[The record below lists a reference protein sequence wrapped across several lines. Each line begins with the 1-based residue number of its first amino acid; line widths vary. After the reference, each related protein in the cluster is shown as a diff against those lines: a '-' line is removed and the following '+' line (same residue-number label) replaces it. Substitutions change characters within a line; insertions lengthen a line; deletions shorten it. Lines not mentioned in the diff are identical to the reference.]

1 MFPKL
6 NTKTLLILLVGLLA
20 IVGGVYMLDQRNG
33 ERTFKESLV
42 NTDSEKIDKIH
53 LVLKHAKEMELTK
66 NGSNWTVSQ
75 NEVSYPAD
83 NAAIKDLIN
92 SLNPLKTE
100 SVVSSNP
107 TRFKDFELEDSTATR
122 VQLMQ
127 GSKLVADLLIGKL
140 EMSSNQN
147 TSTFVRLA
155 NDKIV
160 YSVAGYLSWN
170 ANRDL
175 DSYRSHI
182 VVEGNKADWSKLEFI
197 YPADSSFILEKQS
210 EGKWH
215 IGRTELNLTDVEKYL
230 DQLQALNG
238 TKFSAPL
245 PPSNPVYTL
254 RISGSK
260 LAAEVEVK
268 GYLGNTQ
275 NIVVSSSLN
284 NGNLFI
290 GKDLTDK
297 LFLGKRRFMK

>member
-1 MFPKL
+1 MFRKL

-20 IVGGVYMLDQRNG
+20 IVGGVYLLDQRNG

-53 LVLKHAKEMELTK
+53 LVLKHVKEMELTE

-75 NEVSYPAD
+75 KGVSYPAD

-92 SLNPLKTE
+92 SMNPLKTE

-122 VQLMQ
+122 VKLMQ
-127 GSKLVADLLIGKL
+127 GSELVADLLIGKL

-147 TSTFVRLA
+147 MSTFVRLA

-175 DSYRSHI
+175 DSYRSH
-182 VVEGNKADWSKLEFI
+182 VVIDGNKSDWSKLEFI

-215 IGRTELNLTDVEKYL
+215 IGTAELNIADVEKYL
-230 DQLQALNG
+230 DQLQGLNG

-245 PPSNPVYTL
+245 PPSNPIYTL
-254 RISGSK
+254 RISGNK
-260 LAAEVEVK
+260 LAAQIEVK
-268 GYLGNTQ
+268 GYLDNSQ

-284 NGNLFI
+284 NGNLFD
-290 GKDLTDK
+290 GKELMDK
-297 LFLGKRRFMK
+297 LFPGERRFIR

>member
-1 MFPKL
+1 MFRKL
-6 NTKTLLILLVGLLA
+6 NTKILLILLVGLLA
-20 IVGGVYMLDQRNG
+20 IVGGVYLLDQHNG

-53 LVLKHAKEMELTK
+53 LALKHVKEMELTR

-75 NEVSYPAD
+75 NGVSYPAD
-83 NAAIKDLIN
+83 NVAIKDLIN

-107 TRFKDFELEDSTATR
+107 IRYKDFELEDSTSTR
-122 VQLMQ
+122 VKMMQ
-127 GSKLVADLLIGKL
+127 GSELITDLLIGKM

-147 TSTFVRLA
+147 MSTFVRLF
-155 NDKIV
+155 NDKVV

-175 DSYRSHI
+175 DTYRSHI
-182 VVEGNKADWSKLEFI
+182 VIIGNKAEWSKLEFI
-197 YPADSSFILEKQS
+197 YPADSSFILEKQG

-215 IGRTELNLTDVEKYL
+215 IGTVELNIADVEKHL
-230 DQLQALNG
+230 DQLQNLNG

-254 RISGSK
+254 RISGNK
-260 LAAEVEVK
+260 LAAQIEVK
-268 GYLGNTQ
+268 GYRDSSQ
-275 NIVVSSSLN
+275 NIVVNSSLN
-284 NGNLFI
+284 NGNLFD
-290 GKDLTDK
+290 GKDLIDK
-297 LFLGKRRFMK
+297 LFPGRRRFTK